1 MAILVERKGISRV
14 TSMHEFTHTLKKQG
28 YQIVAD
34 LDKKNPDLKS
44 VDPVEVEA
52 EPIVAAES
60 DERTAL
66 MAELDKRGIK
76 YHANAGVARLKNL
89 LDGAK

>member
-14 TSMHEFTHTLKKQG
+14 TSMREFTNTLKKQG
-28 YQIVAD
+28 YELVAD
-34 LDKKNPDLKS
+34 LDEKNPDLKT
-44 VDPVEVEA
+44 VDPVEAEA
-52 EPIVAAES
+52 EPIGVAES
-60 DERTAL
+60 DERKAL
-66 MAELDKRGIK
+66 MEELDKRGIK